1 MPASPGLSEWQTTP
15 DGPNDWRAA
24 PRIRPLEPDETVD
37 AALDRTLIERR
48 PRFVLDD
55 RRLWALLGGWTLLWF
70 AVLARHGGYS
80 WHYFR
85 QAGGLLF
92 GSAATGAPAG
102 GLHVYA
108 NYPQLQFGP
117 VTFVTAQ
124 GLRLLDPAGVIPAEA
139 IMTAVGLFVLYCVQ
153 RITVTLR
160 PELAD
165 DARLRLALL
174 VGGGAFLVGWVDL
187 AAGYGHLDDVL
198 ALLFVTLAAWA
209 LTSDLPAVA
218 GICLALSID
227 SKPWALVF
235 LPLVFAAPRAAR
247 KHVAICT
254 AAAVL
259 LAWLPFVLVDPHTL
273 TAAQYAITNEPS
285 SALRA
290 LGVSSPKTP
299 GWDRP
304 AQIVLGCLLGAVAI
318 RRHRWPAVIV
328 LGIGARLVL
337 DPGVY
342 NYYTVGLLLG
352 ALLWDLLRM
361 RWPIP
366 VWTLLSGLALG
377 ITPLLTSN
385 AALLGDVRLWLV
397 LGLTADVLIAP
408 ARRYPPS
415 LNTTAPP
422 TLANGSQPGG
432 TSRR

>member
-1 MPASPGLSEWQTTP
+1 MATSPELSEWQTTSGGP
-15 DGPNDWRAA
+15 DDWRAA
-24 PRIRPLEPDETVD
+24 PRAWPLQSDETVGG
-37 AALDRTLIERR
+37 AIDRTLVQGR
-48 PRFVLDD
+48 PRRVLDD
-55 RRLWALLGGWTLLWF
+55 ARMWALLGCWAVLWF
-70 AVLARHGGYS
+70 VVVARHGGYS

-85 QAGGLLF
+85 QAGALLF
-92 GSAATGAPAG
+92 DGAAAGAPAG

-117 VTFVTAQ
+117 VTSVAAQ

-139 IMTAVGLFVLYCVQ
+139 IMTAVGLFVLYAIR

-165 DARLRLALL
+165 DTRLRLAML
-174 VGGGAFLVGWVDL
+174 VGGGVFLIGWLNL

-209 LTSDLPAVA
+209 LVSDLPAVA
-218 GICLALSID
+218 GICLALSVD

-254 AAAVL
+254 ATGVL
-259 LAWLPFVLVDPHTL
+259 LAWLPFVLADPHTL
-273 TAAQYAITNEPS
+273 TAAQYAITNQPS

-290 LGVSSPKTP
+290 LGVSSPTTP
-299 GWDRP
+299 AWDRP
-304 AQIVLGCLLGAVAI
+304 AQIILGCLLGAVAI
-318 RRHRWPAVIV
+318 KRHRWPAVIV
-328 LGIGARLVL
+328 LGVGARLVL

-352 ALLWDLLRM
+352 ALLWDLLRT

-377 ITPLLTSN
+377 IAPLLTSN
-385 AALLGDVRLWLV
+385 AALLGEVRLWLV

-415 LNTTAPP
+415 STP
-422 TLANGSQPGG
+422 
-432 TSRR
+432 